1 MTANELDETWLAEG
15 IAMTQDNSQVPWTE
29 EQWARA
35 NQVIQEEASRA
46 RVGAQF
52 LPLLGPLSASEDFV
66 RNELISYPDVTQGG
80 SQKRISIAD
89 TDTIKL
95 PTLQVKVYLRG
106 AQMADPE
113 MTSALAILRRAANA
127 LARLEDAIIFN
138 GQSTPGGDAKANPKS
153 GVEKLPKIWE
163 ILGGQDNDGL
173 LGAAATRREVSIGL
187 DEEESGQHLVA
198 AVSEAIGD
206 LEASGHF
213 GPFAVVLDQKL
224 FLVAQTPDKGSLV
237 LPQDRIIPFQGGG
250 PLLRSG
256 TLPEDKG
263 VVVALGGAPVEL
275 VVATDVTLQ
284 FLQVTADPSFVFR
297 VMEKMVLR
305 IKESDAIVRLV
316 GSRSQAQAQD
326 QSSRPPHQSPKDK
339 QK

>member
-1 MTANELDETWLAEG
+1 
-15 IAMTQDNSQVPWTE
+15 MTQDNSQVPWTE

-46 RVGAQF
+46 RVGAEF
-52 LPLLGPLSASEDFV
+52 LPLLGPLPASEDFV
-66 RNELISYPDVTQGG
+66 RNELISYPDVTPG
-80 SQKRISIAD
+80 QKRISIAD

-138 GQSTPGGDAKANPKS
+138 GQSTPGGDGKANPKS
-153 GVEKLPKIWE
+153 GVDRLPKIWE
-163 ILGGQDNDGL
+163 ILGGQDTDGL
-173 LGAAATRREVSIGL
+173 LGPDPARGSAPAATRREVPIAL
-187 DEEESGQHLVA
+187 DGEESGQHLVA
-198 AVSEAIGD
+198 AVSQAIGD

-213 GPFAVVLDQKL
+213 GPFAVVLDQKF
-224 FLVAQTPDKGSLV
+224 FLVAQTPDPGSLV
-237 LPQDRIIPFQGGG
+237 LPQDRIIPFLGGG
-250 PLLRSG
+250 LLLRSG
-256 TLPEDKG
+256 TLPDDKG

-305 IKESDAIVRLV
+305 IKESDAIVRLA
-316 GSRSQAQAQD
+316 GSRPEAQAQD
-326 QSSRPPHQSPKDK
+326 QSPRPPRPSPKDDK
-339 QK
+339 K